1 VAVAVAVV
9 THNLVATLV
18 PALHNL
24 AVLVDLVVVD
34 GMVVVVVDLELRDKV
49 IMVELVR
56 EAVVVLHIVVV
67 AVVALVQL
75 EQMVVEV

>member
-1 VAVAVAVV
+1 
-9 THNLVATLV
+9 
-18 PALHNL
+18 
-24 AVLVDLVVVD
+24 
-34 GMVVVVVDLELRDKV
+34 MVVVVVDLELRDKV

-67 AVVALVQL
+67 AVAALVQL

>member
-1 VAVAVAVV
+1 VAVAVAEVM
-9 THNLVATLV
+9 HNLVATLV

-56 EAVVVLHIVVV
+56 AAVVVLHIVVV